1 VGLRAPDGP
10 AGLMRGRYTAEV
22 LSMSERDE
30 GGRATSPLLTTNAP
44 SLAPDG
50 AMYGVRVFGCP
61 VYFGIDILICALV
74 LAFALVPASGA
85 GGMDPDG
92 LAVWAALWAGGT
104 LVGITFHELA
114 HAFWVV
120 VFRLGLRHIFV
131 GVQGGHTALL
141 RPDPPWF
148 QNFIVSVSGPLA
160 NLAICGA
167 CWWWEPLAPDAG
179 WQANTIH
186 LLFWPNLSLGVFNL
200 LPYFNMD
207 GGHALRALLLP
218 FSKDRRKAAAN
229 ARLVGAVL
237 FASAFGVFGVLHLI
251 HGGWTGFIFIG
262 IGLWRAVTVWQSSGG
277 SEEFATLSMYPVSEA
292 MGPGIRVRPEHS
304 ARALLEAHI
313 KKRHGEPP
321 TDFVQRPYVVMDD
334 RGKVHGVLTEAMISE
349 IAGEAWD
356 WAHLTVAQVMTPVD
370 KVPVV
375 TPETSTTTAL
385 VLAAQSE
392 CDCVLVIEDGELVG
406 CVTYAHLDEL
416 VRSHA
421 A

>member
-1 VGLRAPDGP
+1 
-10 AGLMRGRYTAEV
+10 M
-22 LSMSERDE
+22 
-30 GGRATSPLLTTNAP
+30 
-44 SLAPDG
+44 
-50 AMYGVRVFGCP
+50 
-61 VYFGIDILICALV
+61 
-74 LAFALVPASGA
+74 
-85 GGMDPDG
+85 
-92 LAVWAALWAGGT
+92 
-104 LVGITFHELA
+104 
-114 HAFWVV
+114 
-120 VFRLGLRHIFV
+120 

-186 LLFWPNLSLGVFNL
+186 LLFWPNLRCAS

-218 FSKDRRKAAAN
+218 FSKDRRKTAAN
-229 ARLVGAVL
+229 ARLVGGLSAGPAFVCAPSPAASFG
-237 FASAFGVFGVLHLI
+237 FALP
-251 HGGWTGFIFIG
+251 GGWTGFIFIG
-262 IGLWRAVTVWQSSGG
+262 IGLWRAVTVWQSSRG

-313 KKRHGEPP
+313 KKRYGEPP

-375 TPETSTTTAL
+375 TRRPQPQPPWYWQPRANAIACWSSKTVSWW
-385 VLAAQSE
+385 AA
-392 CDCVLVIEDGELVG
+392 
-406 CVTYAHLDEL
+406 
-416 VRSHA
+416 
-421 A
+421 